1 MNFSPAAANICYRGS
16 GAVAAAWI
24 AGVLLM
30 TVPAPPSGASESDA
44 QEDLLLADFTS
55 AQAGPD
61 WYVVNDNVMGGRSEG
76 GFRVEQGE
84 LYFAGR
90 TNTDGGGFSSIR
102 TKPVTFD
109 LSEYNGI
116 RVRVKGDGRR
126 YTWRLTTDARWR
138 GQEIGYWADFEP
150 GEGAWRTVNIPFS
163 RFVPRYRGTRLDG
176 PELDPA
182 RITGMGLM
190 IYDNLDGAFELR
202 LASVHAYSA
211 QAPFALE
218 QYRWKHRVLLVSAPA
233 PDDTDLVEV
242 QKELAATR
250 DEFADRDMVL
260 VTLLDSGPSMA
271 GDRELSVAE
280 TAAARA
286 VLEIQADTFALRL
299 IGKDGSVKLARDAA
313 VPMPEIFS
321 LVDTMPMR
329 QREMS
334 DR

>member
-1 MNFSPAAANICYRGS
+1 
-16 GAVAAAWI
+16 
-24 AGVLLM
+24 M
-30 TVPAPPSGASESDA
+30 TLPAPPSDASESDA
-44 QEDLLLADFTS
+44 QEDLILADFTS
-55 AQAGPD
+55 VQSGPD

-102 TKPVTFD
+102 TKPVEFD
-109 LSEYNGI
+109 LTEYDGI
-116 RVRVKGDGRR
+116 RVRAKGDGRR

-138 GQEIGYWADFEP
+138 GQEIGYWAEFDP
-150 GEGAWRTVNIPFS
+150 GEGAWSTVDIPFS

-190 IYDNLDGAFELR
+190 IYDNLDGPFELR

-233 PDDTDLVEV
+233 PEDTDLVEV
-242 QKELAATR
+242 QKELAAMR
-250 DEFADRDMVL
+250 EEFADRDMVL
-260 VTLLDSGPSMA
+260 VTLFDSGTSTA
-271 GDRELSVAE
+271 GDRELTVAE

-286 VLEIQADTFALRL
+286 AQGIPSGSFALRL
-299 IGKDGSVKLARDAA
+299 IGKDGSAKLAGDSA
-313 VPMPEIFS
+313 VPMAEIFALIDS
-321 LVDTMPMR
+321 MPMR
-329 QREMS
+329 QREVS

>member
-1 MNFSPAAANICYRGS
+1 
-16 GAVAAAWI
+16 
-24 AGVLLM
+24 M
-30 TVPAPPSGASESDA
+30 TLPAPPSDASESDA
-44 QEDLLLADFTS
+44 QEDLILADFTS
-55 AQAGPD
+55 VQSGPD

-102 TKPVTFD
+102 TKPVEFD
-109 LSEYNGI
+109 LTEYDGI

-138 GQEIGYWADFEP
+138 GQEIGYWAEFDP
-150 GEGAWRTVNIPFS
+150 GEGAWSTVDIPFS

-190 IYDNLDGAFELR
+190 IYDNLDGPFELR
-202 LASVHAYSA
+202 LARVYAYSA

-233 PDDTDLVEV
+233 PEDTDLVEV
-242 QKELAATR
+242 QKELAAMR
-250 DEFADRDMVL
+250 EEFADRDMVL
-260 VTLLDSGPSMA
+260 VTLLDSGTSTA
-271 GDRELSVAE
+271 GDRELTVAE

-286 VLEIQADTFALRL
+286 AQGIPSGSFALRL
-299 IGKDGSVKLARDAA
+299 IGKDGSAKLAGDSA
-313 VPMPEIFS
+313 VPMAEIFALIDS
-321 LVDTMPMR
+321 MPMR
-329 QREMS
+329 QREVS